1 MTDDDGVLVTAAAAV
16 GRLRPAH
23 GELWLFADGLLYR
36 SLGLRR
42 TLEQLRREPG
52 RRAPPQTVDPA
63 DRPRRHMPAAERAE
77 IVGAAPANRWLA
89 RGEVRSARLRR
100 RVAVARL
107 WLDLAG
113 GERLVVSWP
122 RREQATRAVE
132 THLRGWLGEDL
143 DAR

>member
-1 MTDDDGVLVTAAAAV
+1 MTDDNGLLVTAAAVV
-16 GRLRPAH
+16 GRLRPVH

-42 TLEQLRREPG
+42 TLGQLRREPG

-63 DRPRRHMPAAERAE
+63 DRPRRPMAAAERDE
-77 IVGAAPANRWLA
+77 IVAAAAVNRWIA

-113 GERLVVSWP
+113 GDRLVLSWP
-122 RREQATRAVE
+122 RREQATPAVE

>member
-1 MTDDDGVLVTAAAAV
+1 MTDDDGVLVTAAAVV
-16 GRLRPAH
+16 GRLRPIH

-42 TLEQLRREPG
+42 TLGQLRREPG

-63 DRPRRHMPAAERAE
+63 DRPRRHMPAAERDE
-77 IVGAAPANRWLA
+77 IVAAAGANRWIA

-100 RVAVARL
+100 RVAIARL
-107 WLDLAG
+107 WLELAD
-113 GERLVVSWP
+113 GERLMLSWP
-122 RREQATRAVE
+122 RREQATSAVE
-132 THLRGWLGEDL
+132 GHLRGWLGENL